1 MALIELSDDSGNTNN
16 LSIDNYKVLTTP
28 V

>member
-1 MALIELSDDSGNTNN
+1 MALIELSDGSGNTNN